1 MVFGLMC
8 SFWKNKV
15 VVVTGA
21 SSGIGQALVQQAL
34 AGGARVAACA
44 RSLERLRA
52 ALGAEGENLLLRAV
66 NVAEEADCRQF
77 IADVTAH
84 WGGVDVL
91 LNNAGI
97 SMRALFEEVT
107 VSVLRELM
115 EVNFWGAIYC
125 TQAALPTL
133 VPRKGVVVG
142 ISSIAGYRGLPAR
155 TGYSASKAALQAF
168 LEALRTELL
177 HTGAT
182 AIWVSPGF
190 TASNIRNVARSANGS
205 AQGETPLA
213 EDKLM
218 SAGECARHILT
229 AVEKRQRN
237 KVLTLQGKL
246 TVLLNRLFP
255 RLADRL
261 VYRHFAR
268 EADSPLK
275 K

>member
-1 MVFGLMC
+1 M
-8 SFWKNKV
+8 SFWKHKV

-21 SSGIGQALVQQAL
+21 SSGIGEALVQQLL
-34 AGGARVAACA
+34 AGGARVAACGRNLA
-44 RSLERLRA
+44 RLTA
-52 ALGAEGENLLLRAV
+52 ALGKGNENLMLLAV
-66 NVAEEADCRQF
+66 DVSKEMDCRQF
-77 IADVTAH
+77 IADVESQ
-84 WGGVDVL
+84 WDGVDIL
-91 LNNAGI
+91 INNAGI
-97 SMRALFEEVT
+97 SMRALFAEVEIP
-107 VSVLRELM
+107 VLRELM
-115 EVNFWGAIYC
+115 EVNFWGAVYC
-125 TQAALPTL
+125 TQAALSTL

-190 TASNIRNVARSANGS
+190 TASNIRNVARSANGN

-218 SAGECARHILT
+218 SAAECARQILI

-237 KVLTLQGKL
+237 KILTLQGKL
-246 TVLLNRLFP
+246 TVFLNRLFP

-261 VYRHFAR
+261 VYRHFAQ

>member
-1 MVFGLMC
+1 ML
-8 SFWKNKV
+8 FWKDKV

-21 SSGIGQALVQQAL
+21 SSGIGEALVQQAL
-34 AGGARVAACA
+34 AAGARVAACA
-44 RSLERLRA
+44 RNRERLIA
-52 ALGAEGENLLLRAV
+52 ALGAETGSLLLCAV
-66 NVAEEADCRQF
+66 DVSNEVACRQF
-77 IADVTAH
+77 IADVEAQ

-91 LNNAGI
+91 INNAGI
-97 SMRALFEEVT
+97 SMRALFTEVEIP
-107 VSVLRELM
+107 VLRELID
-115 EVNFWGAIYC
+115 VNFWGAVYC

-168 LEALRTELL
+168 LESLRTELL

-190 TASNIRNVARSANGS
+190 TASNIRNVARSANGTS
-205 AQGETPLA
+205 QGETPLA
-213 EDKLM
+213 EEKLM
-218 SAGECARHILT
+218 SAEECARHILV

-237 KVLTLQGKL
+237 KVLTLQGKI
-246 TVLLNRLFP
+246 TVWLNRLFP
-255 RLADRL
+255 HLADRL
-261 VYRHFAR
+261 VYRHFAK
-268 EADSPLK
+268 EPNSPLK